1 MSFAE
6 EGIPLMVQKSEQQQK
21 QNADIADIR
30 LQNNPSRNS
39 LIDPL
44 HYNLFFLPG

>member
-21 QNADIADIR
+21 QNANITDIR

-39 LIDPL
+39 LTDPL